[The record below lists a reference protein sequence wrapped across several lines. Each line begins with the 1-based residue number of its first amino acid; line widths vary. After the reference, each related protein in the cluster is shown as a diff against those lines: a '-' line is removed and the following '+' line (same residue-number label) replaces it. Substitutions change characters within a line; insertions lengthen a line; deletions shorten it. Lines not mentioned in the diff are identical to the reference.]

1 MKVNGLQIEATP
13 EQIIEKLS
21 RQLEDEGV
29 FIFRRTKSL
38 ASNYQFSCPFHAG
51 GTEKHPSCGM
61 SRNPSYS
68 GSKVTEAGTVHCFTC
83 GYTSG
88 LTEFI
93 SNVLGR
99 KDGGFYGNQWLKRNF
114 GTSSEV
120 VRQGVSPEAFRRN
133 GRTKKVEHKIIPE
146 EELDKYRFIH
156 PYMYER
162 KLTDELI
169 EMFDVGYDKLHDCI
183 TFPVRNL
190 KGETVFFNRRSVR
203 SKFHQYGEDDPKTDF
218 LYGQYELTAFRDYF
232 EKPISQVF
240 VTESVINCLTL
251 WSMKIPA
258 VALMGVGGGNQIN
271 LLKRLPY
278 RNIVLA
284 LDPDNAG
291 QTAQEKL
298 YRQLKRSKVVRFLN
312 YPKEFYNNKW
322 DINDHPELLNFNDL
336 VL

>member
-13 EQIIEKLS
+13 EQIVQKLS
-21 RQLEDEGV
+21 QQLEDEGT

-38 ASNYQFSCPFHAG
+38 GNNFQFSCPFHAG
-51 GTEKHPSCGM
+51 GTERHPSCGM
-61 SRNPSYS
+61 SRSASYS

-83 GYTSG
+83 GYTAG
-88 LTEFI
+88 LTEFV

-99 KDGGFYGNQWLKRNF
+99 QDGGFYGNQWLKRNF
-114 GTSSEV
+114 GTASEV
-120 VRQGVSPEAFRRN
+120 VREGIKREAFYRN
-133 GRTKKVEHKIIPE
+133 RGTKKVQYSTIPE

-169 EMFDVGYDKLHDCI
+169 EMFDIGYDKLHDCI

-190 KGETVFFNRRSVR
+190 EGETVFFNRRSVR
-203 SKFHQYGEDDPKTDF
+203 SKFHQYGEDDPKTEF
-218 LYGQYELTAFRDYF
+218 LYGHYELNAFREYF
-232 EKPISQVF
+232 DEPITQVF

-251 WSMKIPA
+251 WSLKIPA

-278 RNIVLA
+278 RTIVLA

-291 QTAQEKL
+291 QKAQEKI
-298 YRQLKRSKVVRFLN
+298 YKQIKRNKIVRFLN
-312 YPKEFYNNKW
+312 YPDEFYENKW
-322 DINDHPELLNFNDL
+322 DINDRPDLLNFKNL

>member
-1 MKVNGLQIEATP
+1 MKVSGLQIEATP
-13 EQIIEKLS
+13 EQIVQKLS
-21 RQLEDEGV
+21 QQLEDEGT

-38 ASNYQFSCPFHAG
+38 RNNFQFSCPFHAG
-51 GTEKHPSCGM
+51 GTERHPSCGM
-61 SRNPSYS
+61 SRSASYS

-83 GYTSG
+83 GYTAG
-88 LTEFI
+88 LTEFV

-99 KDGGFYGNQWLKRNF
+99 QDGGFYGNQWLKRNF
-114 GTSSEV
+114 GTANEV
-120 VRQGVSPEAFRRN
+120 VREGIKQEAFCRN
-133 GRTKKVEHKIIPE
+133 RGTKKAQYSTILE

-169 EMFDVGYDKLHDCI
+169 EMFDIGYDKLQDCI
-183 TFPVRNL
+183 TFPVRNID
-190 KGETVFFNRRSVR
+190 GETVFFNRRSVR
-203 SKFHQYGEDDPKTDF
+203 SKFHQYGEDDPKTEF
-218 LYGQYELTAFRDYF
+218 LYGQYELNAFREYF
-232 EKPISQVF
+232 DEPITQVF

-251 WSMKIPA
+251 WSLKIPA

-278 RNIVLA
+278 RTIVLA

-291 QTAQEKL
+291 QKAQEKI
-298 YRQLKRSKVVRFLN
+298 YKQIKRNKIVRFLN
-312 YPKEFYNNKW
+312 YPDEFYENKW
-322 DINDHPELLNFNDL
+322 DINDKPDLLNFKNL

>member
-13 EQIIEKLS
+13 EQIVQKLS
-21 RQLEDEGV
+21 QQLEDEGT

-38 ASNYQFSCPFHAG
+38 GNNFQFSCPFHAG
-51 GTEKHPSCGM
+51 GTERHPSCGM
-61 SRNPSYS
+61 SRSASYS

-83 GYTSG
+83 GYTAG
-88 LTEFI
+88 LTEFV

-99 KDGGFYGNQWLKRNF
+99 QDGGFYGNQWLKRNF
-114 GTSSEV
+114 GTASEV
-120 VRQGVSPEAFRRN
+120 VREGIKQEAFYRN
-133 GRTKKVEHKIIPE
+133 RGTKKVQYSTIPE

-169 EMFDVGYDKLHDCI
+169 EMFDIGYDKLHDCI

-190 KGETVFFNRRSVR
+190 DGETVFFNRRSVR
-203 SKFHQYGEDDPKTDF
+203 SKFHQYGEDDPKTEF
-218 LYGQYELTAFRDYF
+218 LYGQYELDAFSEYF
-232 EKPISQVF
+232 DEPINQVF

-251 WSMKIPA
+251 WSLKIPA

-278 RNIVLA
+278 RTIVLA

-291 QTAQEKL
+291 QKAQEKI
-298 YRQLKRSKVVRFLN
+298 YKQIKRNKIVRFLN
-312 YPKEFYNNKW
+312 YPDEFYENKW
-322 DINDHPELLNFNDL
+322 DINDRPDLLNFKNL